1 MKMKWKLKK
10 KKMKFNLTKLKT
22 YNNKIILVIDYIKK
36 NIIMNLKFLFI
47 QIISEIVLIKLKLI
61 MYFLK

>member
-10 KKMKFNLTKLKT
+10 KKMKFNLTKLKPF
-22 YNNKIILVIDYIKK
+22 NNKIILVIDYIKK